1 MENTPS
7 DGDSGSQ
14 SGVLGS
20 LDRWKQYLVAI
31 AAILTVVAQLWGIVE
46 NQWKLASITLLLAAL
61 IVALY
66 VVLHRVPIGQ
76 PKVAETLR
84 LSMIGLLIAI
94 PLCSLAGLYLYSYLP
109 RQLERGAT
117 TIAVAEFAGP
127 PLPDPYKDCRP
138 SDMLVHTLVRTSARF
153 GGVTAFELPYSI
165 QPDNRWASQWA
176 QFHGLFEAADVIVY
190 GEYTLFN
197 SKNPE
202 SSDKPDSI
210 VINPEVARV
219 PAIPL
224 AFTSAPLY
232 SWISSGSVA
241 RIQDLCGSDLRE
253 AGHPARFLDDARRVA
268 VAIAGLQAL
277 GRRNFQAAQDA
288 LQQAQAPEVAAPQAC
303 AGDTAGT
310 VKDSLCPGVLAFYLA
325 TLDSRLG
332 NLARAA
338 QEYRFAA
345 GRLGTPEPYINLGEL
360 EMRLGN
366 AADAFVQFDRAVAA
380 DPGSVAAVATRAQY
394 ERDYLRPQ
402 EAAIDLRRALDLQK
416 AIDDGNLSRGASYV
430 YDRLVLSRALY
441 QRGGPGD
448 AACGIAQLG
457 RVLYS
462 TGRSNPG
469 NVDAQVQYGAW
480 LRGDRRYPEA
490 IAELQ
495 SALATDPDH
504 VQGNYVLGLA
514 YEQSAPHTE
523 SAARSYFERAEFAP
537 AYTDGDFL
545 YQANAANEL
554 AAHYDGDAVARKAD
568 VARARNAYGRAIH
581 LNTGAVYA
589 YYGRALLEA
598 PSERQEALRDFQI
611 AARLHPDDA
620 MIQSAFAQFLDSLG
634 RRDEARGYHDRAR
647 AAIDGRISK
656 DERQTWSA
664 QSCGYVAAPA
674 PSS

>member
-1 MENTPS
+1 MENIPS
-7 DGDSGSQ
+7 DGDSGSR
-14 SGVLGS
+14 SGVLES
-20 LDRWKQYLVAI
+20 LGRWKQYLVTV

-46 NQWKLASITLLLAAL
+46 NQWKLASITLLLAAV

-66 VVLHRVPIGQ
+66 VVSNRIPIGQ
-76 PKVAETLR
+76 PKVAETVR

-109 RQLERGAT
+109 RQLERGTT
-117 TIAVAEFAGP
+117 TIAVAEFSGP

-138 SDMLVHTLVRTSARF
+138 SDMLVHTLTRTSARF

-197 SKNPE
+197 STNPG
-202 SSDKPDSI
+202 SADKPDEI
-210 VINPEVARV
+210 VINPEIARV
-219 PAIPL
+219 PEIPL

-232 SWISSGSVA
+232 SWISSGSIA

-253 AGHPARFLDDARRVA
+253 AGHPARFLDDARRVV

-277 GRRNFQAAQDA
+277 GRRNFQAATDA
-288 LQQAQAPEVAAPQAC
+288 LQQAQSPEVAVPQTC
-303 AGDTAGT
+303 AGDPNGVA
-310 VKDSLCPGVLAFYLA
+310 KDSFCPGVLAFYLA

-332 NLARAA
+332 HLSRAVM
-338 QEYRFAA
+338 EYRYAA

-360 EMRLGN
+360 EMRTGN
-366 AADAFVQFDRAVAA
+366 AADAFGQFDRAVAA
-380 DPGSVAAVATRAQY
+380 DPNSVAAIATRAQY
-394 ERDYLRPQ
+394 ERDYLRSR
-402 EAAIDLRRALDLQK
+402 EAAIDLKRALDLEKSIEQG
-416 AIDDGNLSRGASYV
+416 AVSRAADYA

-448 AACGIAQLG
+448 AGCGIAQLG
-457 RVLYS
+457 RVLYA
-462 TGRSNPG
+462 TGRSNPE

-480 LRGDRRYPEA
+480 LRGERRYPEA

-514 YEQSAPHTE
+514 WEQSSPPNN
-523 SAARSYFERAEFAP
+523 AAAVDYLERAEYAP
-537 AYTDGDFL
+537 AHTDSDFL
-545 YQANAANEL
+545 YEANAAGEL
-554 AAHYDGDAVARKAD
+554 ASRHDDANGRQSD
-568 VARARNAYGRAIH
+568 MARARQAYAEAIS
-581 LNTGAVYA
+581 LNPGAVYA
-589 YYGRALLEA
+589 YYGRGILEA
-598 PSERQEALRDFQI
+598 PSNRQQALRDFQT

-620 MIQSAFAQFLDSLG
+620 MVQSALAQFLDSIG
-634 RRDEARGYHDRAR
+634 RGTEAKSYHDRAR
-647 AAIDGRISK
+647 LSIERRISK
-656 DERQTWSA
+656 EEQQTWSA
-664 QSCGYVAAPA
+664 QSCSYADPTPA
-674 PSS
+674 S